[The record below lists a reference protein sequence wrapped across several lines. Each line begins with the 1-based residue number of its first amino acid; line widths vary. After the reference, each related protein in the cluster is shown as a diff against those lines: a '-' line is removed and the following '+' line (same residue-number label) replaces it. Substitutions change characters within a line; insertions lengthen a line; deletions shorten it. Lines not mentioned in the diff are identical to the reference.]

1 MWSVLQISSALP
13 FGPYQK
19 RMHSHVVPILF
30 RSALQ
35 YGPLGILK
43 CTPMWS
49 LLLFGVHSHVVLNN
63 FCSALPYGPNHCQK
77 CTPKWSLYMK

>member
-30 RSALQ
+30 RSALPF
-35 YGPLGILK
+35 GPHD
-43 CTPMWS
+43 
-49 LLLFGVHSHVVLNN
+49 F
-63 FCSALPYGPNHCQK
+63 QK
-77 CTPKWSLYMK
+77 CTPKWASPIYGFLAIFSKMLGSNSDPARI